1 MSNLMC
7 PSLSRNVYIEKIAR
21 NNGEQEYIFVLD
33 PDKPSW
39 VFINSDG
46 LEILD
51 LCDGKHSIKQISHI
65 ISNKFQIEYK
75 QSYDIVDSFLSNM
88 EKNKILYGEEPEKLN
103 NNKFRGIALE
113 ITDKCNLEC
122 VHCYLSA
129 GEFDGECNGDGDLS
143 FDEIKKILE
152 AVKQSG
158 GVSVAL
164 SGGEPLLRDDC
175 IDIISYADSLDLM
188 ISLGSNGTLIDGEMA
203 ELISTYPVKIQI
215 SLDGATKQVH
225 DLVRGDGSFK
235 RAVKGIDHL
244 VDAGMAK
251 DMVIAFTPMKIN
263 FKELNGII
271 DFALKREIPVI
282 QFPPLSPS
290 GRAKEKWDEL
300 KLSDEETLWTWE
312 LLSKRSSELR
322 GKLDLLADCF
332 SINLNNP
339 GNPHRC
345 SIGTQLRVDP
355 KGDVYP
361 CQCFNSGTEY
371 CLGNLKNTNLNDM
384 VLGQKIQ
391 EIKRTCFQRPMNI
404 DECEDCNWKNFCGS
418 GCMGNAYE
426 LNGDVLNPDS
436 CEIRKKWIEK
446 FFEDEINEI
455 SLK

>member
-1 MSNLMC
+1 MLNLMC
-7 PSLSRNVYIEKIAR
+7 PSLSKNVYIEKIAQ
-21 NNGEQEYIFVLD
+21 NNGEKEIFFVLD

-39 VFINSDG
+39 VFINRDG
-46 LEILD
+46 LKILD
-51 LCDGKHSIKQISHI
+51 LCNGKHSKEQISQI
-65 ISNKFQIEYK
+65 ISNKFQIDYK
-75 QSYDIVDSFLSNM
+75 YSYDIVDSFLSNM
-88 EKNKILYGEEPEKLN
+88 EKNKILYNEDAEKMN

-113 ITDKCNLEC
+113 ITGKCNLEC

-129 GEFDGECNGDGDLS
+129 EKISARHDDEEDLS
-143 FDEIKKILE
+143 FEEIKQILE
-152 AVKQSG
+152 AVKKLG

-164 SGGEPLLRDDC
+164 SGGEPLLRDDWL
-175 IDIISYADSLDLM
+175 DIISCADSLDLM

-203 ELISTYPVKIQI
+203 ELISNYPVKIQI
-215 SLDGATKQVH
+215 SLDGATKEVH
-225 DLVRGDGSFK
+225 DLVRGAGSFK

-244 VDAGMAK
+244 VDVGMAK

-263 FKELNGII
+263 YKEINSII
-271 DFALKREIPVI
+271 DFALEREIPVI

-300 KLSDEETLWTWE
+300 KLSSEETFWTWE

-322 GKLDLLADCF
+322 GRLDLLADCF

-355 KGDVYP
+355 KGNVYP
-361 CQCFNSGTEY
+361 CQCFNSGNEY
-371 CLGNLKNTNLNDM
+371 CLGNLKKTNLNEM

-391 EIKRTCFQRPMNI
+391 EIKKICFQRPMNI
-404 DECEDCNWKNFCGS
+404 KECEDCNWKNFCGS

-426 LNGDVLNPDS
+426 LNGDVLKPES
-436 CEIRKKWIEK
+436 CEIRKKWIDK
-446 FFEDEINEI
+446 FFEKKIDGI
-455 SLK
+455 KQ